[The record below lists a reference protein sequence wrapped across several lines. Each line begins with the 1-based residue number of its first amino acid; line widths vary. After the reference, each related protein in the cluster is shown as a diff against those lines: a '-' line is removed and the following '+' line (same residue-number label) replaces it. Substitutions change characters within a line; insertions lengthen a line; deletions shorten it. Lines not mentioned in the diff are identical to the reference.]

1 MNIKNNSR
9 FAEILRKLSTLFE
22 NVDIKQ
28 IASNTVW
35 NIVLSVL
42 PVKFKGQEYQIMESN
57 RKDRTAEKIDNV
69 DQITDLA
76 EYFLKE
82 KPDYGFS
89 NLESFSYALRQLI
102 RYTSEDEL
110 AEASLDRLKDLYLT
124 FITSYYLQA
133 AKAGINKV
141 ASENIKFFCENIL
154 NEDKNLLSKLSDL
167 Y

>member
-1 MNIKNNSR
+1 MKIKNTSR
-9 FAEILRKLSTLFE
+9 LAEILRKLSTLFE
-22 NVDIKQ
+22 NVDLEQ

-35 NIVLSVL
+35 NIVLGVL
-42 PVKFKGQEYQIMESN
+42 PVKYEGRENEIMEFN
-57 RKDRTAEKIDNV
+57 LKDSTHEKIDNI

-102 RYTSEDEL
+102 RYTSGDEL

-133 AKAGINKV
+133 TKDGINKI
-141 ASENIKFFCENIL
+141 ASENIKFFCEEIL
-154 NEDKNLLSKLSDL
+154 NEDKNLISKFS
-167 Y
+167 

>member
-1 MNIKNNSR
+1 MKNTSKL
-9 FAEILRKLSTLFE
+9 AEILRKLSTLFE
-22 NVDIKQ
+22 NLDIEQ

-35 NIVLSVL
+35 NIVLGVL
-42 PVKFKGQEYQIMESN
+42 PVKYEGRENEIMEFN
-57 RKDRTAEKIDNV
+57 LKDSTHEKIDNI

-102 RYTSEDEL
+102 RYTFEDEL

-133 AKAGINKV
+133 TKAGINKV
-141 ASENIKFFCENIL
+141 ASENIKFFCEKIL
-154 NEDKNLLSKLSDL
+154 NEDKNLLSKLSEL